1 MLSDQIRARLSL
13 LNREPLS
20 HPTACAAEGP
30 DSPAAGTVSRSSN
43 LAAAP
48 GWPQWDQATEAITA
62 EPSQW
67 QLRTVR
73 YLEVGTQ
80 VENPAG
86 RHLTIRL
93 SWSLFGSDLPQQLE
107 RVQQA
112 WAQQVLSQQSG
123 DSENRKIHPEIA
135 ALGRSFPRD
144 ALFLDLETC
153 GLGGAMVFLV
163 GLLHHT
169 DEGVVLEQLL
179 ARNYAEERA
188 ILTTLWQIAADKR
201 ILITFNGKSFD
212 WPLVHD
218 RSTLHR
224 LGKRVFELS
233 VAPQR
238 AELLQPHD
246 ARPELPHFDVLHHA
260 RRRWRTRLPNCR
272 LQTLERYLCHR
283 VRQDDVPG
291 HEIPQ
296 AYHDYVR
303 TGNTRLMESIL
314 HHNALDLVTMTQVAM
329 RMLYESSLP
338 AVVEQSLT
346 PLATFPTEPGT

>member
-1 MLSDQIRARLSL
+1 MLSDLIRARLSL
-13 LNREPLS
+13 LNREPLPS
-20 HPTACAAEGP
+20 SSAGAVELDAPSST
-30 DSPAAGTVSRSSN
+30 GTVSCEPRLN
-43 LAAAP
+43 YEH
-48 GWPQWDQATEAITA
+48 GWQPWGLSTQASAV
-62 EPSQW
+62 EPNQW

-73 YLEVGTQ
+73 YLEAGTE
-80 VENPAG
+80 VENLAG
-86 RHLTIRL
+86 QHLTIRL
-93 SWSLFGSDLPQQLE
+93 CWSHFGTDLPGQLE

-112 WAQQVLSQQSG
+112 WSQHSADAEQG
-123 DSENRKIHPEIA
+123 KIHPEVA

-169 DEGVVLEQLL
+169 SEGVVIEQLL

-201 ILITFNGKSFD
+201 MLVTFNGKSFD
-212 WPLVHD
+212 WPMVHD

-224 LGKRVFELS
+224 LGKRVFDGS
-233 VAPQR
+233 VAPTR
-238 AELLQPHD
+238 ADLLAPQDP
-246 ARPELPHFDVLHHA
+246 RPELPHFDVLHHA
-260 RRRWRTRLPNCR
+260 RRRWRSRLPNCR
-272 LQTLERYLCHR
+272 LQTLERHLCHR

-296 AYHDYVR
+296 AYHDFVR
-303 TGNTRLMESIL
+303 TGNTRSMESIL

-329 RMLYESSLP
+329 RMLYESSVP
-338 AVVEQSLT
+338 DAPS
-346 PLATFPTEPGT
+346 EPGT